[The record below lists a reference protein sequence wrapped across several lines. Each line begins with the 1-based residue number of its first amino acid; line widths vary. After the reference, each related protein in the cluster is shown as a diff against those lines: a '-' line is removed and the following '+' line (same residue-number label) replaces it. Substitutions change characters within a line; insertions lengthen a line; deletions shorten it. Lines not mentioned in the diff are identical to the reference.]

1 MLSRISHCCHST
13 KVIPDSPLFVAPK
26 VDISRMSEE
35 QVVAAPS
42 DVDAL
47 PEEGMFNVAD
57 IVVFVLFV
65 LGLVGF
71 YLYKKYQES
80 NVVQIKPISLA

>member
-1 MLSRISHCCHST
+1 
-13 KVIPDSPLFVAPK
+13 
-26 VDISRMSEE
+26 
-35 QVVAAPS
+35 
-42 DVDAL
+42 
-47 PEEGMFNVAD
+47 MFNVAD

-80 NVVQIKPISLA
+80 NIVQIKPISLA